1 MRFSDGYWK
10 VREGFSVLHPRE
22 VRDIRADPEAGTLT
36 VYAPTAR
43 IRSRGDTL
51 NRPLITVTLG
61 SPAPGVISVRV
72 SHHEG
77 KAVSPLG
84 FELAASPGYR
94 PLIEIG
100 EATACLRAGGLEARV
115 HRGDGWRI
123 EFWDQGR
130 MLTSSVGNSV
140 GLATADDG
148 AVYVHEQLT
157 LDVGESVYGLGERFG
172 PVVKNGQSV
181 DIWNED
187 GGTCSEQAYKNV
199 PFYLT
204 SKGYG
209 VLVNDPGR
217 VSFEV
222 ASEMVERVQFSV
234 AGEALEYCVVAGPTP
249 KDVLRRYTGLTG
261 RPARVPAWSF
271 GLWLSTSFSTS
282 YDEATVCSFVDG
294 MADRGLPLSVFHFDC
309 FWMREFHW
317 TDFEWDPEQFPEP
330 TEMLARLKARGLQIC
345 VWINPYIAQRSRL
358 FEEGRANG
366 YFLRRADGSVWQ
378 CDSWQAGMAVVDFTN
393 PAAAEWYAA
402 HLRQLLAQGVDCFK
416 TDFGERIPVE
426 AIRYHDG
433 SDPERMHNYYA
444 LIYNRT
450 VFKVLEEVR
459 GKAEAVVFA
468 RSATAGG
475 QQFPVHWSGDNDSSY
490 PSMAETLRG
499 GLSLGLCGFG
509 FWSHD
514 IGGFEGTPDPTLF
527 KRWLP
532 FGLLSSHSRLHG
544 STSVRVP
551 WAFDEEAVGI
561 TRRYAELKHKLM
573 PYLARIAEEA
583 HTDGLPVLR
592 HLLLEF
598 PDDLTARH
606 VETQYMLGDSVL
618 VAPVMRGDGQV
629 DVYVPEGVWTSLL
642 DGSKV
647 TGPRWVRQVH
657 PHDSLPVLVRP
668 GTVLPLGRG
677 GQRPDYDWA
686 EGVTLMVFDLPDGES
701 RELPIPSAT
710 GGPAAQFTVC
720 RDGQSLVATGP
731 KSVAWRLAAGDRTVE
746 AANGTATLRVSDS

>member
-1 MRFSDGYWK
+1 
-10 VREGFSVLHPRE
+10 VLHPAE
-22 VRDIRADPEAGTLT
+22 VRDVRADSNAGTLT

-51 NRPLITVTLG
+51 NRPLITITLG
-61 SPAPGVISVRV
+61 SPAPGVISVRIA
-72 SHHEG
+72 HHEG
-77 KAVSPLG
+77 RTVSPAR
-84 FELAASPGYR
+84 FELTRAADYSPQVEVDGQNAR
-94 PLIEIG
+94 LV
-100 EATACLRAGGLEARV
+100 AGDLEARV
-115 HRGDGWRI
+115 RRGDGWAL
-123 EFWDQGR
+123 EFWSGGR

-181 DIWNED
+181 DIWNQD

-209 VLVNDPGR
+209 VLVDDPGR

-234 AGEALEYCVVAGPTP
+234 AGEALEYLVVAGPTP
-249 KDVLRRYTGLTG
+249 KQVLARYTGLTG
-261 RPARVPAWSF
+261 RPARVPPWSF
-271 GLWLSTSFSTS
+271 GLWLSTSFTAA
-282 YDEATVCSFVDG
+282 YDEATVTAFVDG
-294 MADRGLPLSVFHFDC
+294 MAERGLPLSVFHFDC

-317 TDFEWDPEQFPEP
+317 TDFEWDPEQFPQP
-330 TEMLARLKARGLQIC
+330 AAMLTRLKARGLRIC
-345 VWINPYIAQRSRL
+345 MWINPYIAQRSRL
-358 FEEGRANG
+358 FEEGRAKG
-366 YFLRRADGSVWQ
+366 YLLRRLDGSVWQ

-393 PAAAEWYAA
+393 PEAAEWYAD
-402 HLRQLLAQGVDCFK
+402 HVRQLLAQGVDCFK

-426 AIRYHDG
+426 GVRFHDG
-433 SDPERMHNYYA
+433 SDPDRMHNYYS
-444 LIYNRT
+444 LIYNQT
-450 VFKVLEEVR
+450 VFRTLVEER
-459 GKAEAVVFA
+459 GEGEAVVFA
-468 RSATAGG
+468 RSATAGC

-490 PSMAETLRG
+490 SSMAETLRG
-499 GLSLGLCGFG
+499 GLSLGLSGFG

-551 WAFDEEAVGI
+551 WAFDQEAVDI
-561 TRRYAELKHKLM
+561 TRRYTALKHQLM

-583 HTDGLPVLR
+583 HSHGWPVLR
-592 HLLLEF
+592 HMLLEF
-598 PDDLTARH
+598 ADDLSARH
-606 VETQYMLGDSVL
+606 ADTQYMLGDSVL
-618 VAPVMRGDGQV
+618 VAPVMRADGRV

-647 TGPRWVRQVH
+647 AGPGWVSQEH
-657 PHDSLPVLVRP
+657 AADSLPVLVRP

-677 GQRPDYDWA
+677 GDRPDYAWA
-686 EGVTLMVFDLPDGES
+686 EDVTLSVFELPDGES
-701 RELPIPSAT
+701 RAVVIPAPD
-710 GGPAAQFTVC
+710 GGPAAEFEVS
-720 RDGQSLVATGP
+720 RTGP
-731 KSVAWRLAAGDRTVE
+731 DLIARGPSSKSWRLAAGDRVVQAVDGKAE
-746 AANGTATLRVSDS
+746 LSLA